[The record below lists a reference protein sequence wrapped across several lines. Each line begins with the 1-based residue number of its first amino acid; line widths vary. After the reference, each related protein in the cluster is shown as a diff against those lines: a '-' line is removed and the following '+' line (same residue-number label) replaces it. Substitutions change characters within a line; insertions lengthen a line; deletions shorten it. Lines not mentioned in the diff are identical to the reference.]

1 MFRWADVIA
10 VAAVAT
16 LAAAHLAAADRPI
29 AGAPL
34 DLVLPVEAVDLAVSS
49 LDGGMSIHT
58 NRVTLHLQRGKV
70 RLGVAPVVFA
80 GLEMRVTTP
89 ETEVDL
95 AEGSYTFQVTTQP
108 ELTDRLRS
116 YGLLGSDW
124 RSCSGVSC
132 GAPRRQRV
140 NS

>member
-58 NRVTLHLQRGKV
+58 NRVTLQSDVLFAFDSATLSASARG
-70 RLGVAPVVFA
+70 RIGGAA
-80 GLEMRVTTP
+80 LE
-89 ETEVDL
+89 L
-95 AEGSYTFQVTTQP
+95 AA
-108 ELTDRLRS
+108 RR
-116 YGLLGSDW
+116 
-124 RSCSGVSC
+124 
-132 GAPRRQRV
+132 PRRSR
-140 NS
+140 STATPTAAAPGRTTCGCRDGGPRPYGTSS